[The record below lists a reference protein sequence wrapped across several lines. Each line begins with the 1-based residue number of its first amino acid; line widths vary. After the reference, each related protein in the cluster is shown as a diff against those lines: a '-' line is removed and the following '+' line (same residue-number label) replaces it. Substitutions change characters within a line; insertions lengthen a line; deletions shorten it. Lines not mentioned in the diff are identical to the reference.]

1 MQETDLRHTGQIS
14 GWRRFPGGEHGNPL
28 QYSCLENP
36 MDRGPWW
43 ATAHRV
49 AKSQTQLSNLV
60 HMQPWAQLI
69 GQGMNMGPSWA
80 YEALP

>member
-1 MQETDLRHTGQIS
+1 
-14 GWRRFPGGEHGNPL
+14 
-28 QYSCLENP
+28 
-36 MDRGPWW
+36 MDRGAWW
-43 ATAHRV
+43 AMAHSV
-49 AKSQTQLSNLV
+49 AKSQAQLSNLV